1 MATSLHAFRVGI
13 LEEHLEE
20 ASFLYSQCRHM
31 RLNAGKSWRLLE
43 DFEQRLEHHLDALV
57 IGGELAL
64 DLCILRAVEGD
75 FGELFTAVCLYCRQ
89 NQAPLLAQ
97 VFSQLDTNDPDRTN
111 AVADALKYELPQHWS
126 PFVEQALNRQ
136 DDRLLPVLAV
146 ACGYRRMPCELALS
160 AALERLPS
168 PPVALLD
175 ALGRIRAA
183 SAVDGL
189 KSVVSL
195 ATTRPLLQSAAL
207 IALLRIGK
215 IESLHAQYLVAQKES
230 WPRIAMGIAG
240 DASAAHALAQPLSS
254 GQVDESSIFALGL
267 LGVPSTLR
275 FLHEYLEDPEL
286 APCAARA
293 MNWICGADL
302 FEDAYVAEPINE
314 DELFPREIKA
324 WRQYREVPL
333 AADGRPFGL
342 NERKLSIDSAMWHN
356 WFASN
361 ISRFEP
367 QLRYRSG
374 KPYAPIVLFENM
386 AHPQGDGLL
395 RKYAAEELAIRYGCD
410 IPFET
415 DMPVTQQV
423 RALRA
428 IRKWVRERD
437 GLFQPGGWVVNGRA
451 G

>member
-1 MATSLHAFRVGI
+1 MAASLHAFRVGI

-20 ASFLYSQCRHM
+20 ASFLYTQCRHM

-43 DFEQRLEHHLDALV
+43 NFEQRLELHLDALV
-57 IGGELAL
+57 IGGQLAL
-64 DLCILRAVEGD
+64 DLCIVRAVEGD
-75 FGELFTAVCLYCRQ
+75 FGELFAAVCLYCRQ

-97 VFSQLDTNDPDRTN
+97 VFNQLDTNDFDRTN
-111 AVADALKYELPQHWS
+111 AVADALKYELPLAWS

-136 DDRLLPVLAV
+136 DDRLLPLLAV
-146 ACGYRRMPCELALS
+146 ACGYRRMPCESALRL
-160 AALERLPS
+160 ALERLPS
-168 PPVALLD
+168 PPMALID
-175 ALGRIRAA
+175 ALGRIRAT
-183 SAVDGL
+183 SAADEL
-189 KSVVSL
+189 KRVLSTSN
-195 ATTRPLLQSAAL
+195 PLLQSAAL
-207 IALLRIGK
+207 IALLRIGR
-215 IESLHAQYLVAQKES
+215 IESLHAHYLVAQKES
-230 WPRIAMGIAG
+230 WPRITMGIAG
-240 DASAAHALAQPLSS
+240 DVSAAHALAQPLSS
-254 GQVDESSIFALGL
+254 GQVDENSIFALGL

-275 FLHEYLEDPEL
+275 DLHEYLEDPVL

-302 FEDAYVAEPINE
+302 FEDAFVAAPISE

-333 AADGRPFGL
+333 AADGKPFGL
-342 NERKLSIDSAMWHN
+342 TERKLSVDSAVWHN

-361 ISRFEP
+361 ISKFER

-428 IRKWVRERD
+428 IRRWVREQD
-437 GLFQPGGWVVNGRA
+437 GTFQPGGWVVNGRSE
-451 G
+451 